1 MSISDPLFDLGSLW
15 YDPEPLE
22 FPKLV
27 PYNKS
32 RSSNPNKVNIRNL
45 LVFSCKLSI
54 QYTECFILQCAFQLA
69 LIDRNI
75 PVRLSYSW
83 VPNKRVYLII
93 IFGFFP
99 HPVFGHVICYIP
111 PYSFIRPYTFCFF
124 ILLLYLALFF
134 RKFTQNIHPTR
145 LFGPTQFAFPP
156 YFFIWP
162 YFL

>member
-93 IFGFFP
+93 GTFSTLLDQQIF
-99 HPVFGHVICYIP
+99 HPTDLL
-111 PYSFIRPYTFCFF
+111 YTIFWNSTNSKPTRLIFSAF
-124 ILLLYLALFF
+124 SPTLLVYLAL
-134 RKFTQNIHPTR
+134 
-145 LFGPTQFAFPP
+145 LV
-156 YFFIWP
+156 
-162 YFL
+162 